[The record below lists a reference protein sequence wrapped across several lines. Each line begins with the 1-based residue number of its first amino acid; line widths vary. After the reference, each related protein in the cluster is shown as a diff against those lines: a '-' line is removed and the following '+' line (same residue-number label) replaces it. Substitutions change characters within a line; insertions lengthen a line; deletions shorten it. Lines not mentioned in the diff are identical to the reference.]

1 MSAGHRA
8 SRRVGADG
16 RLVFAPTRVRV
27 GPFGGID
34 ERRQIAR
41 RLAVACPRVDFGV
54 GPTDSCPR
62 GARERPGA
70 ARCQRDIVLGG
81 LREGVDVHGCR
92 VAERAGAR
100 FREVF
105 SDVCGAPVI
114 LLRVVSIFK

>member
-54 GPTDSCPR
+54 GPTDSRPR

-81 LREGVDVHGCR
+81 LRRRRRPRMQGSRTSRRKVPRSTYSRTYVVH
-92 VAERAGAR
+92 
-100 FREVF
+100 
-105 SDVCGAPVI
+105 
-114 LLRVVSIFK
+114 L